1 MVYYVWASYHKLWES
16 CFADACAPD
25 TDIAESLACGELFVD
40 NDEEIE
46 MGVRPNTSTYVKYEA
61 SLSATGR
68 GSVRASV
75 THGEWAKEQHMF
87 VHAITALGVELLPD
101 SVLVNGAPAAHDV
114 KVTLNTTTLVLEISG
129 LRLSAGKD
137 FEVAWLANH
146 PDSTAAKHI
155 ASS

>member
-1 MVYYVWASYHKLWES
+1 
-16 CFADACAPD
+16 
-25 TDIAESLACGELFVD
+25 
-40 NDEEIE
+40 

-101 SVLVNGAPAAHDV
+101 SVLVNGAPADHDV

-137 FEVAWLANH
+137 FEVVWLTNH
-146 PDSTAAKHI
+146 PDSTAEHI